1 MQCTLDTGDI
11 LSENASSTKIKEV
24 VASMQ
29 ATSSKI
35 ELPSKVVLGYI
46 SPTRS
51 EEQTKKLTRNLEGAR
66 FLAPLD

>member
-1 MQCTLDTGDI
+1 MCKAMETGANMQCTLDTGDI
-11 LSENASSTKIKEV
+11 LSENASSTEIKEV

-46 SPTRS
+46 SPIGVRRRP
-51 EEQTKKLTRNLEGAR
+51 RNS
-66 FLAPLD
+66 